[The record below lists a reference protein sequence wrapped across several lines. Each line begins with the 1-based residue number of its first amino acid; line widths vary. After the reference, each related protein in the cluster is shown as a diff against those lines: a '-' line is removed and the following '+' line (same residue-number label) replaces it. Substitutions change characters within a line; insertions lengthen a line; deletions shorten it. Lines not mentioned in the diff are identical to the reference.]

1 MSCPRFLMFL
11 APLTLCVAMGCSTT
25 SPENQGTSWPTV
37 NALPTKQPEALKR
50 AARGS
55 MLRRGDDGFLYVV
68 GGMNDKVQAGANFL
82 VRYAGEWP
90 IKGVARPP
98 LAAGQIVRRYG
109 KDVALAHMSY
119 SLPNVKLDNLIV
131 TWTNT
136 QAEDVGKGLG
146 RVTRLTPDER
156 GDLELSIGESLG
168 VQVGDI
174 YGLIKPK
181 AADKAP
187 NGTQFGRRLSGLCM
201 VSAVSKDRA
210 QCRVWKGS
218 TLHPGLPDIA
228 AKDEAIFFEHTYG
241 KPPRQ
246 ATLQFSNI
254 KGDTSGA
261 LRKRLV
267 DQMNAYIG
275 THSQPNAKAVA
286 FELDVDATRVDFYH
300 IEAKV
305 PRLGGPQVLI
315 GGTLKKVD
323 GEAHLFINYTGIGSS
338 VGAGMVAAPPEG
350 GIDLGPV
357 ENIDG
362 ARLRQ
367 AFGLLWSAALVY
379 RGQQSEG
386 LAHLRQ
392 LLSDKGLQ
400 GSMRWH
406 ARDQYAMRWAALGR
420 VDEALWLVL
429 EDEAV
434 ARAAKDGTA
443 ELNAMGT
450 RVRLYD
456 MLKVPTRATALA
468 KTYLE
473 RRKGS
478 DLYSLMSARAM
489 YAEMLLGEEKIEL
502 AKEQL
507 QAMEKMCPDGCDGD
521 LFSSVAALFWSAPA
535 SAKDLRSD
543 LLTRLGQLAPAAPA
557 QSKAS
562 LWLYRGV
569 DLMQKQEFGQ
579 SVIAFM
585 EAERL
590 FTNMKSVV
598 GMARVKYFLF
608 LAHLA
613 QEESIKAI
621 KEAID
626 VLKLANELNDYTMA
640 EGMYNRVGGLSNALD
655 PRKAPAK
662 YVQLISRM
670 LMASFESQLATGD
683 LGKASE
689 TLYAFGDILLKSG
702 GVDEALSVFRRS
714 VVYAMRTAR
723 FDVAA
728 LGHLTMAVIARLR
741 NDRDMFTQEIARAQ
755 LMAKISGDPQI
766 QATIER
772 VISPD
777 KSAPAIDSK
786 LL

>member
-1 MSCPRFLMFL
+1 MSRPRFLLFL
-11 APLTLCVAMGCSTT
+11 APLTLCIAVGCSTT
-25 SPENQGTSWPTV
+25 SSEDQGTRWPTV
-37 NALPTKQPEALKR
+37 NALPTEQSSDLKR

-55 MLRRGDDGFLYVV
+55 MLRRGDDGFMYVV
-68 GGMNDKVQAGANFL
+68 GGMKDSLQPGANFL

-90 IKGVARPP
+90 IEKVSRPP
-98 LAAGQIVRRYG
+98 LAAGQLVQRYG
-109 KDVALAHMSY
+109 KDVGLVHISY
-119 SLPNVKLDNLIV
+119 AMPDVKLDDLIV
-131 TWTNT
+131 TWTNNT
-136 QAEDVGKGLG
+136 AEDVGKGLG
-146 RVTRLTPDER
+146 TVTQLTPGER

-174 YGLIKPK
+174 YGLMKPGSVDG
-181 AADKAP
+181 AS
-187 NGTQFGRRLSGLCM
+187 NGVQFGRRLSGLCM
-201 VSAVSKDRA
+201 VSGVSKDRA

-218 TLHPGLPDIA
+218 TLHPGLPDIGV
-228 AKDEAIFFEHTYG
+228 KDEAIFFEHTYG

-246 ATLQFSNI
+246 ATLQFANI
-254 KGDTSGA
+254 KGDKGGA

-267 DQMNAYIG
+267 EQMNAYLG
-275 THSQPNAKAVA
+275 THSQPNAQATA
-286 FELDVDATRVDFYH
+286 LDLDVDATRVDFYH
-300 IEAKV
+300 VERSVERIK
-305 PRLGGPQVLI
+305 GPQVLI
-315 GGTLKKVD
+315 GGTLKSVD
-323 GEAHLFINYTGIGSS
+323 GEPHLFLNYTGIGSS

-357 ENIDG
+357 EDIKG
-362 ARLRQ
+362 ATLRQ
-367 AFGLLWSAALVY
+367 AFGLLWSSVLVY

-392 LLSDKGLQ
+392 LLSDKGLS

-434 ARAAKDGTA
+434 ARASKDDAA

-456 MLKVPTRATALA
+456 MLGYPTLATSLA
-468 KTYLE
+468 KTYLD

-478 DLYSLMSARAM
+478 DLYSRLNARAM
-489 YAEMLLGEEKIEL
+489 YAEMLLGEKKIAL
-502 AKEQL
+502 AKEQI
-507 QAMEKMCPDGCDGD
+507 QALERMCPDGCAGD
-521 LFSSVAALFWSAPA
+521 LFSSLAALFWSAPA
-535 SAKDLRSD
+535 SAKPLRD
-543 LLTRLGQLAPAAPA
+543 ALIERLGELAPSATP
-557 QSKAS
+557 QSRAS

-569 DLMQKQEFGQ
+569 DLMQKQEYGQ

-590 FTNMKSVV
+590 FTEMKSAV
-598 GMARVKYFLF
+598 GVARVKYFIF
-608 LAHLA
+608 MGHLA
-613 QEESIKAI
+613 QEDPFKAI
-621 KEAID
+621 QEASA
-626 VLKLANELNDYTMA
+626 VLSLARELNDYTMA
-640 EGMYNRVGGLSNALD
+640 QGMYNRMGGLSNSLD

-670 LMASFESQLATGD
+670 LVASFESQLATGD

-702 GVDEALSVFRRS
+702 GVDESLSVFRRS

-741 NDRDMFTQEIARAQ
+741 NDRELFTQEIARAQ

-766 QATIER
+766 QETIKR
-772 VISPD
+772 VLSPQED
-777 KSAPAIDSK
+777 TPDIDSK

>member
-1 MSCPRFLMFL
+1 
-11 APLTLCVAMGCSTT
+11 
-25 SPENQGTSWPTV
+25 
-37 NALPTKQPEALKR
+37 
-50 AARGS
+50 

-68 GGMNDKVQAGANFL
+68 GGMDDTIQPGANFL

-90 IKGVARPP
+90 IEGVARPP

-109 KDVALAHMSY
+109 DNVALAHMSY
-119 SLPNVKLDNLIV
+119 ALPDVKLDDMIV
-131 TWTNT
+131 TWGKK
-136 QAEDVGKGLG
+136 QGEDVGKGLG
-146 RVTRLTPDER
+146 QVTRLTPDASA
-156 GDLELSIGESLG
+156 DLELSIGESLG

-174 YGLIKPK
+174 YGLMKPA
-181 AADKAP
+181 AADEAA
-187 NGTQFGRRLSGLCM
+187 NGLQFGRRLSGLCM

-210 QCRVWKGS
+210 QCRIWKGS

-254 KGDTSGA
+254 KGDASGE

-267 DQMNAYIG
+267 DQMNSYLG
-275 THSQPNAKAVA
+275 THSQPNAKA
-286 FELDVDATRVDFYH
+286 EILDMDVDATRVDFYH
-300 IEAKV
+300 VEPKV
-305 PRLGGPQVLI
+305 ARKTGPQVLI
-315 GGTLKKVD
+315 GGTLKSVNGD
-323 GEAHLFINYTGIGSS
+323 PHLFINYTGIGSS

-357 ENIDG
+357 EKIDG
-362 ARLRQ
+362 ATLRQ

-392 LLSDKGLQ
+392 VLSDKGLS
-400 GSMRWH
+400 GAMRWH

-434 ARAAKDGTA
+434 ARASKDGTA

-456 MLKVPTRATALA
+456 MLERPTKATELA

-473 RRKGS
+473 RRQGS
-478 DLYSLMSARAM
+478 DLYSLLGARAM
-489 YAEMLLGEEKIEL
+489 YAEMLLGEEKIAL

-507 QAMEKMCPDGCDGD
+507 QAMEAMCPDGCEGD
-521 LFSSVAALFWSAPA
+521 LFSSISALFWSAPGA
-535 SAKDLRSD
+535 AKDLRSE
-543 LLTRLGQLAPAAPA
+543 LLTRLGQLAPAASA
-557 QSKAS
+557 ASKAS

-569 DLMQKQEFGQ
+569 DLMQKQEYGQ

-590 FTNMKSVV
+590 YTQMKSVV
-598 GMARVKYFLF
+598 GVARVKYFMF
-608 LAHLA
+608 LAYLA

-621 KEAID
+621 QEAIA
-626 VLKLANELNDYTMA
+626 VLKLSNKLNDYTMA
-640 EGMYNRVGGLSNALD
+640 EGMYDRVGGLSNALD

-714 VVYAMRTAR
+714 VVFAMRTAR

-741 NDRDMFTQEIARAQ
+741 NDRSCSLRRWRGR
-755 LMAKISGDPQI
+755 S
-766 QATIER
+766 
-772 VISPD
+772 
-777 KSAPAIDSK
+777 
-786 LL
+786 